1 MCQDTQNN
9 DLQDWLRVQALDHVY
24 SNVAV
29 IDRDYRVVVANKSFE
44 DTFGSWQGAFCYWLY
59 KNRQQP
65 CEKCPTRQTFEDG
78 KSRVR
83 HETGVDQ
90 HGKIAYYV
98 LRTEPIFGKDGN
110 VEYVIE
116 LSNDIIKTQDVHRV
130 YHVLFDQVPCYVQI
144 LDRDLRVVRANERQ
158 IETFGESEGKHC
170 YEVFRRRSTHCH
182 PCPALLAFQD
192 GKPHT
197 FEQTRTTKD
206 GRTVLNVVT
215 AAPISL
221 GDGDIT
227 HVFEIAMDVTAVRS
241 LQSQLKKATA
251 LEESLIDNS
260 NDGVIAFDEK
270 GRVTVFNPA
279 AEAILKCL
287 AGEAVS
293 GGTIKK
299 MLPEEFNEVLEGQR
313 SSCHFDETVVR
324 AKDGEEVPV
333 RFSGVHLMSSD
344 GSLGSAVFFQD
355 LRPIKSLELEK
366 LEAERLAAVGETVAG
381 LAHSIKNVL
390 QALEGGMYAVRSG
403 LKKKDEN
410 RMEKGWN
417 VIEKNF
423 DKVTGLVKDFL
434 SFSKGRLPEARVVNP
449 NDLVHEVVNLYKDV
463 AAKSNVELV
472 ADLDESIAPAAL
484 DPSGIHT
491 CLTNLLS
498 NAIDACQMSDEG
510 HGRVTIRTQ
519 EEDDVLRF
527 EVMDDGV
534 GMDHAVISRVFTT
547 FFTTKGGGGTGLG
560 LLTTRKIV
568 QEHGGSI
575 SLDSEPGEGSVFRI
589 ELPRKRLPTPVGS
602 IPDS

>member
-1 MCQDTQNN
+1 MDHNTQDT
-9 DLQDWLRVQALDHVY
+9 DLKNWLRVQALDHVY

-29 IDRDYRVVVANKSFE
+29 IDRNYRVVVANRSFE
-44 DTFGSWQGAFCYWLY
+44 DTFGAWEGGYCYTLY
-59 KNRQQP
+59 KKREQP
-65 CEKCPTRQTFEDG
+65 CEQCLARQTFEDG
-78 KSRVR
+78 QSRVR
-83 HETGVDQ
+83 HETGMDQ
-90 HGKIAYYV
+90 HGKVAYYV
-98 LRTEPIFGKDGN
+98 LRTEPIYGPDGS
-110 VEYVIE
+110 VEFVIE

-158 IETFGESEGKHC
+158 IETFGESEGRHC
-170 YEVFRRRSTHCH
+170 YEVFRRRSTRCH

-206 GRTVLNVVT
+206 GRSVLNVVT

-241 LQSQLKKATA
+241 LQTQLEKATA

-270 GRVTVFNPA
+270 ERVTVFNPA
-279 AEAILKCL
+279 AEAILKCRAGEVVGGGSLREMLPKEFSDVL
-287 AGEAVS
+287 AGRRA
-293 GGTIKK
+293 
-299 MLPEEFNEVLEGQR
+299 
-313 SSCHFDETVVR
+313 SCHFDETMLK
-324 AKDGEEVPV
+324 AKDGEEIPV
-333 RFSGVHLMSSD
+333 RFSGVTLTS
-344 GSLGSAVFFQD
+344 GEGALGSAAFLQD
-355 LRPIKSLELEK
+355 LRPIRRLEAEK

-403 LKKKDEN
+403 LKRKDEK
-410 RMEKGWN
+410 RMEKGWT

-434 SFSKGRLPEARVVNP
+434 SFSKGRLPEAEMVDP
-449 NDLVHEVVNLYKDV
+449 NDLATEVVNLYKDV

-472 ADLDESIAPAAL
+472 ADLGEGIPPAAL

-498 NAIDACQMSDEG
+498 NAIDACQMSEKG
-510 HGRVTIRTQ
+510 HGRVTIRTR
-519 EEDDVLRF
+519 EEDEVLRF
-527 EVMDDGV
+527 EVIDDGV
-534 GMDHAVISRVFTT
+534 GMDHAVMSRVFTT

-568 QEHGGSI
+568 QEHGGCI
-575 SLDSEPGEGSVFRI
+575 SLDSKPGEGSIFRI
-589 ELPRKRLPTPVGS
+589 ELPRKRLPVLQESARET
-602 IPDS
+602 